1 MPAELMLVRCQDGS
15 LRPATEADQEMAAAW
30 KVGQAVR
37 VVATQ
42 VRPRSLQH
50 HRLYWGGLITLAM
63 DYWTPTGGVV
73 SASEISTLK
82 RFCAWMEHKS
92 GDSGAI
98 RTACRAFLFELR
110 GSRAQRY
117 EAPQATKQALHEWI
131 KMEAG
136 YYRLEETPGGVRRVP
151 LSINFNAMSQ
161 DEFGVFYKAAFS
173 VVWRFIL
180 SRAFE
185 DDNQAQNAID
195 QLLQFG

>member
-1 MPAELMLVRCQDGS
+1 MLVKGQDGA
-15 LRPATEADQEMAAAW
+15 LRPASAADQDHMG
-30 KVGQAVR
+30 KFKTGKAVR
-37 VVATQ
+37 VSVTQ
-42 VRPRSLQH
+42 IKSRSLQH
-50 HRLYWGGLITLAM
+50 HRLYWGGLIELAM
-63 DYWTPTGGVV
+63 DYWEPTGGLV
-73 SASEISTLK
+73 SSSETSTLK
-82 RFCAWMEHKS
+82 RFADWLDKQ
-92 GDSGAI
+92 GGNSGAI
-98 RTACRAFLFELR
+98 RRACAAFLDELR
-110 GSRAQRY
+110 HSRGLRID
-117 EAPQATKQALHEWI
+117 APHKSREALHEWI
-131 KMEAG
+131 KIEAG

>member
-1 MPAELMLVRCQDGS
+1 MPIELMLVKGQDGA
-15 LRPATEADQEMAAAW
+15 LRPASAADQEHMG
-30 KVGQAVR
+30 KFKTGQAVR
-37 VVATQ
+37 VSVTQ
-42 VRPRSLQH
+42 IKSRSLQH
-50 HRLYWGGLITLAM
+50 HRLYWGGLIELAM
-63 DYWTPTGGVV
+63 DYWEPTGGLV
-73 SASEISTLK
+73 SSSETSTLK
-82 RFCAWMEHKS
+82 RFADWLDKQ
-92 GDSGAI
+92 GGNSGAI
-98 RTACRAFLFELR
+98 RRACAAFLDELMHSR
-110 GSRAQRY
+110 GLRIDAPHKSR
-117 EAPQATKQALHEWI
+117 EALHEWI
-131 KMEAG
+131 KIEAG

>member
-1 MPAELMLVRCQDGS
+1 MPIELMLVKGQDGA
-15 LRPATEADQEMAAAW
+15 LRPASAADQDHMG
-30 KVGQAVR
+30 KFKTGQAVR
-37 VVATQ
+37 VSVTQ
-42 VRPRSLQH
+42 IKSRSLQH
-50 HRLYWGGLITLAM
+50 HRLYWGGLIELAM
-63 DYWTPTGGVV
+63 DYWEPTGGLV
-73 SASEISTLK
+73 SSSETSTLK
-82 RFCAWMEHKS
+82 RFADWLDKQ
-92 GDSGAI
+92 GGNSGAI
-98 RTACRAFLFELR
+98 RRACAAFLDELR
-110 GSRAQRY
+110 HSRGLRID
-117 EAPQATKQALHEWI
+117 APHKSREALHEWI
-131 KMEAG
+131 KIEAG